1 MQQEN
6 RRATE
11 SARPLPSAGW
21 RSDSWRTPAVV
32 LICGCLIS
40 MVGFGPRST
49 LGFFL
54 TPMSHDQGWGR
65 EVFALSVAIQTLLY
79 GAAQPFSGA
88 IADRFGTVRVIIA
101 GTLLYAAGIFM
112 MAHAATPETLFL
124 SSGVLIGFGLSG
136 CSFNLVLSSFGKLL
150 PESWRSLAFGAGTA
164 SGSFGQ
170 FLFSPLAVGLI
181 DTLGWRTTLEVF
193 AGLLLLI
200 VPLAFAIA
208 TPRSDA
214 PQTSLRSLGK
224 DESQTSL
231 RSLRQ
236 DDSQTSLSGLRQNE
250 SDQTSIPSLR
260 KDDPPQ
266 TSVRSLRTAE
276 AAPSATQIQNYKQA
290 LAEAL
295 GHRSYILLVLG
306 FFTCG
311 FQLGFVTLHLP
322 SYLIDRG
329 LSAEVGG
336 WTLGVIGLFNIV
348 GAMTS
353 GWLGGRMPK
362 RYILV
367 VIYFAR
373 ALAVVFLITMPASP
387 AVALIYGA
395 VTGLL
400 WLSSVPPTAGLVAVM
415 FGTRWMA
422 MLFGIAFFSHQVGGF
437 LGVYLGG
444 LLYEHTGSY
453 DIVWWLGV
461 LFGVLSAVINLPIVE
476 KPVVRPA
483 LAAG

>member
-1 MQQEN
+1 
-6 RRATE
+6 
-11 SARPLPSAGW
+11 
-21 RSDSWRTPAVV
+21 
-32 LICGCLIS
+32 
-40 MVGFGPRST
+40 MVGFGPRAT

-54 TPMSHDQGWGR
+54 TPMSTANGWGR

-112 MAHAATPETLFL
+112 MAHASTPETLFL

-181 DTLGWRTTLEVF
+181 DTVGWRTTLEVF

-214 PQTSLRSLGK
+214 APASPR
-224 DESQTSL
+224 
-231 RSLRQ
+231 
-236 DDSQTSLSGLRQNE
+236 GLRQPDSE
-250 SDQTSIPSLR
+250 T
-260 KDDPPQ
+260 
-266 TSVRSLRTAE
+266 
-276 AAPSATQIQNYKQA
+276 APSVEQIQTYKQA

-329 LSAEVGG
+329 LSAQVGG

-348 GAMTS
+348 GAMLS

-362 RYILV
+362 RYILA

-373 ALAVVFLITMPASP
+373 ALAVVFLVTMPASP

-444 LLYEHTGSY
+444 LLYEQTGSY

-476 KPVVRPA
+476 RPVAR
-483 LAAG
+483 LATA

>member
-1 MQQEN
+1 VQQDN
-6 RRATE
+6 RPETG
-11 SARPLPSAGW
+11 SVRPRSSIDW
-21 RSDSWRTPAVV
+21 RLESWRTPAVI
-32 LICGCLIS
+32 LTCGCLIS
-40 MVGFGPRST
+40 MVGFGPRAT

-54 TPMSHDQGWGR
+54 TPMSTANGWGR

-112 MAHAATPETLFL
+112 MAHASTPETLFL

-181 DTLGWRTTLEVF
+181 DTVGWRTTLEVF

-208 TPRSDA
+208 TSRSDA
-214 PQTSLRSLGK
+214 PA
-224 DESQTSL
+224 
-231 RSLRQ
+231 
-236 DDSQTSLSGLRQNE
+236 
-250 SDQTSIPSLR
+250 
-260 KDDPPQ
+260 Q
-266 TSVRSLRTAE
+266 TSVRSLREDDSSQTSARSLRE
-276 AAPSATQIQNYKQA
+276 DDSARTSARGLVRQDSETAPSVEQIQTYKQA

-322 SYLIDRG
+322 AYLIDRG
-329 LSAEVGG
+329 LSAQVGG

-348 GAMTS
+348 GAMLS

-362 RYILV
+362 RYILA

-395 VTGLL
+395 ATGLL

-422 MLFGIAFFSHQVGGF
+422 MLFGLAFFSHQVGGF

-444 LLYEHTGSY
+444 LFYERTGSY

-476 KPVVRPA
+476 KPVARPA
-483 LAAG
+483 MA

>member
-1 MQQEN
+1 MQQDN
-6 RRATE
+6 RPGSGSVRAR
-11 SARPLPSAGW
+11 SSIDW
-21 RSDSWRTPAVV
+21 RLESWRTPAVV

-40 MVGFGPRST
+40 MIGFGPRAT

-54 TPMSHDQGWGR
+54 TPMSTTNGWGR

-112 MAHAATPETLFL
+112 MAHASTPETLFL

-136 CSFNLVLSSFGKLL
+136 CSFNLVISSFGKLL

-181 DTLGWRTTLEVF
+181 DTVGWRTTLEVF

-214 PQTSLRSLGK
+214 APASPR
-224 DESQTSL
+224 
-231 RSLRQ
+231 
-236 DDSQTSLSGLRQNE
+236 GLRQPDSE
-250 SDQTSIPSLR
+250 T
-260 KDDPPQ
+260 
-266 TSVRSLRTAE
+266 
-276 AAPSATQIQNYKQA
+276 APSVEQIQTYKQA

-329 LSAEVGG
+329 LSAQVGG

-348 GAMTS
+348 GAMLS

-362 RYILV
+362 RYILA

-373 ALAVVFLITMPASP
+373 ALAVVFLVTMPASP

-444 LLYEHTGSY
+444 LLYEQTGSY

-476 KPVVRPA
+476 KPVAR
-483 LAAG
+483 LATA

>member
-1 MQQEN
+1 MQQDN
-6 RRATE
+6 RPGSGSVRAR
-11 SARPLPSAGW
+11 SSIDW
-21 RSDSWRTPAVV
+21 RLESWRTPAVI

-40 MVGFGPRST
+40 MIGFGPRAT

-54 TPMSHDQGWGR
+54 TPMSHGQGWGR

-112 MAHAATPETLFL
+112 MAHASTPETLFL

-136 CSFNLVLSSFGKLL
+136 CSFNLVISSFGKLL

-181 DTLGWRTTLEVF
+181 DTVGWRTTLEVF

-214 PQTSLRSLGK
+214 APASPR
-224 DESQTSL
+224 
-231 RSLRQ
+231 
-236 DDSQTSLSGLRQNE
+236 GLRQPDSE
-250 SDQTSIPSLR
+250 T
-260 KDDPPQ
+260 
-266 TSVRSLRTAE
+266 
-276 AAPSATQIQNYKQA
+276 APSVEQIQTYKQA

-329 LSAEVGG
+329 LSAQVGG

-348 GAMTS
+348 GAMLS

-362 RYILV
+362 RYILA

-373 ALAVVFLITMPASP
+373 ALAVVFLVTMPASP

-444 LLYEHTGSY
+444 LLYEQTGSY

-476 KPVVRPA
+476 KPVAR
-483 LAAG
+483 LATA

>member
-6 RRATE
+6 RPATE
-11 SARPLPSAGW
+11 STRPLPSAGW
-21 RSDSWRTPAVV
+21 RLDSWRTPAVV

-214 PQTSLRSLGK
+214 PQTSLRRLRQ

-231 RSLRQ
+231 SGPRQ
-236 DDSQTSLSGLRQNE
+236 DDSQTSVR
-250 SDQTSIPSLR
+250 SLR
-260 KDDPPQ
+260 EDDSQ

-362 RYILV
+362 RYILA

-444 LLYEHTGSY
+444 LLYERTGSY

-476 KPVVRPA
+476 KPVARLAPA
-483 LAAG
+483 AT